1 MYRLLGLVLVI
12 GSLAGCIPKNLGQS
26 GVALSSTPKTI
37 GIAPDDIIRIVTPFV
52 EPRVVTTTS
61 AEIER
66 SQHVLYVLPEDRAPI
81 TMFVTDAENEGS
93 SISLTLIPKAGGVRE
108 IDVALLDQKT
118 IRDAS
123 GNGKVVEK
131 SHAAKQPESKRNEWG
146 KPCRLCRQD
155 DTGDDYGGDNDKW

>member
-1 MYRLLGLVLVI
+1 MHRLLGLIFVI
-12 GSLAGCIPKNLGQS
+12 GSLAGCIPKDFGQS
-26 GVALSSTPKTI
+26 QVTLSAAPKTI
-37 GIAPDDIIRIVTPFV
+37 DIAPDDIIRIVTPFA

-93 SISLTLIPKAGGVRE
+93 SISLTLIPKEGGVRE
-108 IDVALLDQKT
+108 IDVAVLEQET
-118 IRDAS
+118 ITDANAS
-123 GNGKVVEK
+123 SAVRKALK
-131 SHAAKQPESKRNEWG
+131 SEIKAQPIDPYG
-146 KPCRLCRQD
+146 KPCRLCRKD

>member
-26 GVALSSTPKTI
+26 GITLSSVPKTI
-37 GIAPDDIIRIVTPFV
+37 AIAPDDIIRVVTPFA

-66 SQHVLYVLPEDRAPI
+66 SQHVLYVLPDDRAPI

-93 SISLTLIPKAGGVRE
+93 SISLTLIPKEGGVRE
-108 IDVALLDQKT
+108 VDVALLDQKA

-123 GNGKVVEK
+123 ANGKVVGK
-131 SHAAKQPESKRNEWG
+131 GHSAKQPKNKKNEWG

-155 DTGDDYGGDNDKW
+155 DTGNDYGGDNDKW